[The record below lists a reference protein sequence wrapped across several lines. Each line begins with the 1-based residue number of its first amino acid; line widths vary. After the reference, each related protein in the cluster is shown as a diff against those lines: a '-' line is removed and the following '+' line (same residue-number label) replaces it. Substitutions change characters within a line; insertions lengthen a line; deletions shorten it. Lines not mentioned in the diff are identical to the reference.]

1 MRTRAAIATTIL
13 AALAGCASCDSVPS
27 NAVTDCNAEVVPG
40 GAAVDLLVVVD
51 DSGSMSNK
59 QQALADNLADFID
72 ALTSSAIALDLR
84 IGVTNTSIDDYSG
97 AAPIYSANDPG
108 GVAFP
113 GPRNT
118 PFPFGTIVAIE
129 QDGSGVGQFG
139 HFLWGTAY
147 DPAHVTS
154 TWGGPRI
161 LSSGPNLARDFK
173 ANVHQGDW
181 GSGKEQPLRAMRASL
196 DASSVTTSLNF
207 GFLRSGARLGVIIL
221 TDEDDC
227 SESQATKH
235 ITSDSVCHSAAIDS
249 PDFDS
254 LNGFVSYLD
263 TTIRGATDG
272 EPPIVA
278 VISGFGTGTDP
289 SGCTS
294 TAFSSYANPRRLG
307 AFLDR
312 LDAAHPGR
320 AYPFSICQ
328 NFGDAL
334 AAIAQAL
341 IPQTMPLQQ
350 APADYRMMV
359 VSVVR
364 GAATIPCHME
374 PAGSAGVSGA
384 DVVYSA
390 PSGASA
396 SLTFQNTCLLQPGD
410 RVNIA
415 IICAH

>member
-1 MRTRAAIATTIL
+1 MRTRAALATTIL
-13 AALAGCASCDSVPS
+13 AALSGCASCDSVPS
-27 NAVTDCNAEVVPG
+27 SAVTDCNAQIVPG

-51 DSGSMSNK
+51 DSGSMSDK
-59 QQALADNLADFID
+59 QQALADNLSDFID
-72 ALTSSAIALDLR
+72 ALTSSAISLDLR
-84 IGVTNTSIDDYSG
+84 IGVTNTSIDDYNGLVRYG
-97 AAPIYSANDPG
+97 ASDPTGAPY
-108 GVAFP
+108 P
-113 GPRNT
+113 GPRNA
-118 PFPFGTIVAIE
+118 PFPFGTIEAIE

-139 HFLWGTAY
+139 HFLWGTAW

-161 LSSGPNLARDFK
+161 LSSGPTLARDFK

-196 DASSVTTSLNF
+196 DATMVTTSLNF

-227 SESQATKH
+227 SESEATKH
-235 ITSDSVCHSAAIDS
+235 ITSDNVCHSTAIDS
-249 PDFDS
+249 AWFDS
-254 LNGFVSYLD
+254 LDGFVDYLD
-263 TTIRGATDG
+263 TTVGGVTGA
-272 EPPIVA
+272 PPIVA

-289 SGCTS
+289 TGCTS

-312 LDAAHPGR
+312 LEAAHPGR
-320 AYPFSICQ
+320 AHPFSICQ

-350 APADYRMMV
+350 APDDYRMMV

-364 GAATIPCHME
+364 GSTTIPCHLE
-374 PAGSAGVSGA
+374 PKGA
-384 DVVYSA
+384 AAA
-390 PSGASA
+390 PSADAVYTPPPTGGLAT
-396 SLTFQNTCLLQPGD
+396 LTFQNACLLHPGD
-410 RVNIA
+410 RVNLA